1 MMSARCAACTHPKRD
16 ELDSAIVAG
25 QTLRAI
31 GKQYGMSASAVLRH
45 RDRHLSPALAAMAAR
60 REEEAAS
67 GLVAQ
72 VRQLVRRADEL
83 YTAAAKDGRSS
94 AALAALKEMRG
105 SLELLGKA
113 TGELKDASPVTV
125 VNLQTAPEWLA
136 VRAAIFAALM
146 QYPDARAAVAGR
158 LLELEAGPS

>member
-1 MMSARCAACTHPKRD
+1 MMGVPCAACHHPKRD
-16 ELDSAIVAG
+16 EIDAALVAG
-25 QTLRAI
+25 QPLRAI
-31 GKQYGMSASAVLRH
+31 GKKFGMSASACLRH
-45 RDRHLSPALAAMAAR
+45 RDRHLSPALAAVAAQ

-67 GLVAQ
+67 TLVEQ

-113 TGELKDASPVTV
+113 TGELKDASSITV
-125 VNLQTAPEWLA
+125 VNVQASEEWQQIRA
-136 VRAAIFAALM
+136 VILAALVAF
-146 QYPDARAAVAGR
+146 PEARQAVAGR
-158 LLELEAGPS
+158 LLQLEAGPS